1 MFTLARGSA
10 AGVAEPYE
18 APEAPPGTGEPEA
31 VVPAVS
37 TTVMTME
44 RTVVSALA

>member
-18 APEAPPGTGEPEA
+18 APEAPPGTGEPE
-31 VVPAVS
+31 VVELAES

-44 RTVVSALA
+44 RTAVSAFA